1 MIETHRCILQGFNL
15 VGAWTNPQDIAPN
28 FVGTIMGVMG
38 LFSYL
43 TGSFVPH
50 TTTIM
55 ASLVPEDQVW
65 PALFLLVGCVAFLAN
80 GVFLVLGTAR
90 TQAWNTI
97 EDGDSREILHINIE
111 DIEDKVNE
119 KLIL

>member
-1 MIETHRCILQGFNL
+1 MFNKHCLSLGFNL

-65 PALFLLVGCVAFLAN
+65 PALFLLVASVAILSN
-80 GVFLVLGTAR
+80 GVFLLLGTAK
-90 TQAWNTI
+90 TQAWNKI
-97 EDGDSREILHINIE
+97 EECDSREILHIHIE
-111 DIEDKVNE
+111 DIEDNVNK
-119 KLIL
+119 KLLL

>member
-1 MIETHRCILQGFNL
+1 MVTCLICLSLGFNL

-65 PALFLLVGCVAFLAN
+65 PALFLLVASVAVLSN
-80 GVFLVLGTAR
+80 GVFLLLGTAN
-90 TQAWNTI
+90 TQPWNKI
-97 EDGDSREILHINIE
+97 EECDSREILHIHIE
-111 DIEDKVNE
+111 DIEDNANK
-119 KLIL
+119 KLLL

>member
-1 MIETHRCILQGFNL
+1 MTFTCLSLGFNL

-55 ASLVPEDQVW
+55 ASLVTEDQVW
-65 PALFLLVGCVAFLAN
+65 PAIFILVASVAVLSN
-80 GVFLVLGTAR
+80 GVFLLLGTAE
-90 TQAWNTI
+90 TQAWNKI
-97 EDGDSREILHINIE
+97 EECDSREILHIHIE
-111 DIEDKVNE
+111 DIEENVNK
-119 KLIL
+119 KLLL

>member
-1 MIETHRCILQGFNL
+1 MCLSLGFNL

-55 ASLVPEDQVW
+55 ASWVTEDQVW
-65 PALFLLVGCVAFLAN
+65 PALFLLVSSVAVLSN
-80 GVFLVLGTAR
+80 GVFLFLGTAE
-90 TQAWNTI
+90 TQVWNKI
-97 EDGDSREILHINIE
+97 EECDSREILHIHIE
-111 DIEDKVNE
+111 DIEDNVNK
-119 KLIL
+119 KLLL

>member
-1 MIETHRCILQGFNL
+1 MVTCLMSLSLGFNL

-55 ASLVPEDQVW
+55 TSLVPEDQVW
-65 PALFLLVGCVAFLAN
+65 PALFLLVASVAVLSN
-80 GVFLVLGTAR
+80 GVFLLLGTAN
-90 TQAWNTI
+90 TQAWNKI
-97 EDGDSREILHINIE
+97 EECDSREILHIHIE
-111 DIEDKVNE
+111 DIEDNVNK
-119 KLIL
+119 KLLL